1 LSAFPPALPIDFRGK
16 MSGEYP
22 EKIPNELAHL
32 LEGDWVG
39 LVWFGLDLPATK
51 YASSIFV
58 DEAHFSR
65 HWRVTFTLLALFT
78 FSFFL
83 ALAFHNFALHTF
95 CGWVTLLLLIKSA
108 HTHTHTTSENF
119 LLIFHS
125 FFCLLPALISCLLLI
140 WLNEA

>member
-39 LVWFGLDLPATK
+39 LNLPATK

-65 HWRVTFTLLALFT
+65 HWRVTFTLPALFT
-78 FSFFL
+78 FSFFSRPG
-83 ALAFHNFALHTF
+83 F
-95 CGWVTLLLLIKSA
+95 S
-108 HTHTHTTSENF
+108 
-119 LLIFHS
+119 
-125 FFCLLPALISCLLLI
+125 
-140 WLNEA
+140 